1 MSNQGFNKLREKVNQ
16 KISASTLSGAIKRTQ
31 QPTIQD
37 YRTSA
42 EILQGVIKRRQA
54 QPVYQ
59 KYLQASRKNISID
72 ELKELS
78 KPYLLNTL
86 RQAWR
91 NELYKLTLYAKP
103 LNKLNKAELYHE
115 LLNVNH
121 DFSKL
126 PKKPPPKKRR

>member
-1 MSNQGFNKLREKVNQ
+1 MSRLEAVV
-16 KISASTLSGAIKRTQ
+16 KRTL

-42 EILQGVIKRRQA
+42 EILQGAIKRRQT
-54 QPVYQ
+54 QPIYQ
-59 KYLQASRKNISID
+59 KYQQASRKNISID

-78 KPYLLNTL
+78 KPYLLTTL

-91 NELYKLTLYAKP
+91 NDLYKLTIYAKP

-115 LLNVNH
+115 LLNANH

>member
-1 MSNQGFNKLREKVNQ
+1 MNN
-16 KISASTLSGAIKRTQ
+16 LSGAIKRSI
-31 QPTIQD
+31 QPSIAD

-42 EILQGVIKRRQA
+42 EIIQSAIKRKQS
-54 QPVYQ
+54 QGLYQ
-59 KYLQASRKNISID
+59 KYQQASRKNISLD
-72 ELKELS
+72 DLKELS

-91 NELYKLTLYAKP
+91 KDLYELTIYSKP

-115 LLNVNH
+115 LLNANH

-126 PKKPPPKKRR
+126 PKKSPPKNRR